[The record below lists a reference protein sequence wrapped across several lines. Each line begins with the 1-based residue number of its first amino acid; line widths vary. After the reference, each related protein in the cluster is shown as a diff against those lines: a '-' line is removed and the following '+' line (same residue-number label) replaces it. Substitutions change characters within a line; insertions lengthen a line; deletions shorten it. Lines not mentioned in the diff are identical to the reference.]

1 MRWVM
6 EMSKCIHMD
15 ANILLGIANDKLRHE
30 CRNLHSLAM
39 MMEVNERQLESRL
52 AEIGFHYEE
61 GLNQFRP
68 DIK

>member
-1 MRWVM
+1 MDLT
-6 EMSKCIHMD
+6 KCMNMD

-30 CRNLHSLAM
+30 CRSLHSLAAM
-39 MMEVNERQLESRL
+39 MDVNERQLESRL

-61 GLNQFRP
+61 DLNQFRP

>member
-1 MRWVM
+1 M
-6 EMSKCIHMD
+6 EMTKCINMD

-30 CRNLHSLAM
+30 CQSLHSLAAM
-39 MMEVNERQLESRL
+39 MDVEERHLENRL

-61 GLNQFRP
+61 RLNQFRP